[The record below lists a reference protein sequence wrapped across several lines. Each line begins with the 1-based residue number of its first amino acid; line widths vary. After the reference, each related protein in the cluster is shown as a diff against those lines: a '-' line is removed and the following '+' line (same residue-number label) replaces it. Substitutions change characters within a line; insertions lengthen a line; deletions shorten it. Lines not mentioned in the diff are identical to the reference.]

1 MDPSASFGAWLKQR
15 RKALDLTQAHL
26 ADRTGCATV
35 TIHKIEADGVRPSR
49 QLAERLAAALAI
61 PAEDGAHFVQAARS
75 GLAPGDDAGSAHA
88 TVPPAATG
96 TPGEPASPAAPTA
109 PAPDDPAD
117 RARRARWPTRS
128 RCCGGRTCGC

>member
-61 PAEDGAHFVQAARS
+61 PAADGAPSCRRRGPGWRPRTTRAARTPRCPS
-75 GLAPGDDAGSAHA
+75 ATGMPGG
-88 TVPPAATG
+88 PAAAQ
-96 TPGEPASPAAPTA
+96 PPTA
-109 PAPDDPAD
+109 PAPADPAD
-117 RARRARWPTRS
+117 RPRRARWPTRS
-128 RCCGGRTCGC
+128 RCCSGRTCGC